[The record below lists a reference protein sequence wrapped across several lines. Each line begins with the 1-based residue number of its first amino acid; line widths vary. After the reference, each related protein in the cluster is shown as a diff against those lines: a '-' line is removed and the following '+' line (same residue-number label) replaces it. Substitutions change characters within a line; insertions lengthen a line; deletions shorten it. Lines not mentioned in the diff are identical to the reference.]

1 MNDAKSIINK
11 YRTMSDSEKIEYLR
25 GFNSSLDL
33 MLANFLVDIV
43 KDKSE
48 DELLRIEA
56 VKILGLYRGEYN
68 DELIKKELLK
78 LIVDADDD
86 EELKVYIINAF
97 SLMSISESDIDF
109 FLSVIRGEYYILV
122 KEAAFSLL
130 VYHKNT
136 TPAHNALNEL
146 LNDET
151 FGKSAK
157 RELNL

>member
-11 YRTMSDSEKIEYLR
+11 YRSMSDSEKIEYLR

-78 LIVDADDD
+78 LIVDEEDDG
-86 EELKVYIINAF
+86 ELKVYIINAF

-122 KEAAFSLL
+122 KEAAYSLL
-130 VYHKNT
+130 VYHKNY

-151 FGKSAK
+151 FGESAK

>member
-11 YRTMSDSEKIEYLR
+11 YRSMSDSEKIEYLR

-78 LIVDADDD
+78 LIVDEDDD

-97 SLMSISESDIDF
+97 SLMNISESDIYF

-130 VYHKNT
+130 VYHKNS

>member
-11 YRTMSDSEKIEYLR
+11 YRSMSDSEKIEYLR

-68 DELIKKELLK
+68 DELIKKALLK
-78 LIVDADDD
+78 LIVDEDDD

-97 SLMSISESDIDF
+97 SLMNISESDIDF

-130 VYHKNT
+130 VYHKNS

>member
-11 YRTMSDSEKIEYLR
+11 YRSMSDSEKIEYLR

-78 LIVDADDD
+78 LIVDEDDD
-86 EELKVYIINAF
+86 EELKVYMINAF
-97 SLMSISESDIDF
+97 SLMNISESDIDF

-130 VYHKNT
+130 VYHKNS

>member
-11 YRTMSDSEKIEYLR
+11 YRSMSDSEKIEYLR

-78 LIVDADDD
+78 LIVDEDDD

-97 SLMSISESDIDF
+97 SLMNISESDIDF

-130 VYHKNT
+130 VYHKNS

>member
-11 YRTMSDSEKIEYLR
+11 YRSMSDSEKIEYLR

-48 DELLRIEA
+48 DELLRIET

-78 LIVDADDD
+78 LIVDEDDD

-97 SLMSISESDIDF
+97 SLMNISESDIDF

-130 VYHKNT
+130 VYHKNS

>member
-11 YRTMSDSEKIEYLR
+11 YRSMSDSEKIEYLR

-78 LIVDADDD
+78 LIVDEDDD

-97 SLMSISESDIDF
+97 SLMNISESDMDF

-130 VYHKNT
+130 VYHKNS

>member
-11 YRTMSDSEKIEYLR
+11 YRSMSDSEKIEYLR

-78 LIVDADDD
+78 LIVDEDDD
-86 EELKVYIINAF
+86 EDLKVYIINAF
-97 SLMSISESDIDF
+97 SLMNISESDIDF

-130 VYHKNT
+130 VYHKNS

>member
-11 YRTMSDSEKIEYLR
+11 YRSMSDSEKIEYLR

-78 LIVDADDD
+78 LIVDEDDD

-97 SLMSISESDIDF
+97 SLMNISESDMDF

-130 VYHKNT
+130 VYHKNS
-136 TPAHNALNEL
+136 TPAHNALNKL

>member
-1 MNDAKSIINK
+1 MNDGKSIINK
-11 YRTMSDSEKIEYLR
+11 YRSMSDSEKIEYLR
-25 GFNSSLDL
+25 RFNSSLDL

-78 LIVDADDD
+78 LIVDEDDD

-97 SLMSISESDIDF
+97 SLMSISQSDMDF

-130 VYHKNT
+130 VYHKNS
-136 TPAHNALNEL
+136 TPTHNALNEL
-146 LNDET
+146 LNDEA

>member
-1 MNDAKSIINK
+1 
-11 YRTMSDSEKIEYLR
+11 MSDSEKIEYLR

-78 LIVDADDD
+78 LIVDEDDD

-97 SLMSISESDIDF
+97 SLMNISESDIDF

-130 VYHKNT
+130 VYHKNS

>member
-11 YRTMSDSEKIEYLR
+11 YRSMSDSEKIEYLR

-78 LIVDADDD
+78 LIVDEDDD

-97 SLMSISESDIDF
+97 SLMNISESDIDF
-109 FLSVIRGEYYILV
+109 FLSIIRGEYYILV

-130 VYHKNT
+130 VYHKNS

>member
-1 MNDAKSIINK
+1 MNDGKSIINK
-11 YRTMSDSEKIEYLR
+11 YRSMSDSEKIEYLR
-25 GFNSSLDL
+25 RFNSSLEL

-78 LIVDADDD
+78 LIVDEDDD

-97 SLMSISESDIDF
+97 SLMSISQSDMDF

-130 VYHKNT
+130 VYHKNST
-136 TPAHNALNEL
+136 SAHNALNEL
-146 LNDET
+146 LNDEA

>member
-11 YRTMSDSEKIEYLR
+11 YRSMSDSEKIEYLR

-78 LIVDADDD
+78 LIVDED

-97 SLMSISESDIDF
+97 SLMNISESDIDF
-109 FLSVIRGEYYILV
+109 FLSIIRGEYYILV

-130 VYHKNT
+130 VYHKNS

>member
-1 MNDAKSIINK
+1 MNDGKSIINK
-11 YRTMSDSEKIEYLR
+11 YRSMSDSEKIEYLR
-25 GFNSSLDL
+25 RFNSLLDL

-78 LIVDADDD
+78 LIVDEDDD

-97 SLMSISESDIDF
+97 SLMSISQSDMDF

-130 VYHKNT
+130 VYHKNSN
-136 TPAHNALNEL
+136 PAHNALNEL
-146 LNDET
+146 LNDEA

>member
-11 YRTMSDSEKIEYLR
+11 YRSMSDSEKIEYLR

-48 DELLRIEA
+48 DELLRMEA

-78 LIVDADDD
+78 LIVDEDDD

-97 SLMSISESDIDF
+97 SLMNISESDIDF

-130 VYHKNT
+130 VYHKNS